1 MLGRGRLGAGAVDGR
16 EEAGAVQGEGEVQ
29 VVFVAWDGGE
39 AEAGL
44 GGVLEVGA
52 HVCDVEYG
60 RHDGRG
66 VCVCVFVTLL
76 SSRGEFLAIFL
87 LLI

>member
-1 MLGRGRLGAGAVDGR
+1 MLGRGGLRAGAVDGR

-29 VVFVAWDGGE
+29 VVFCVWDGGE
-39 AEAGL
+39 AEAGF

-60 RHDGRG
+60 RHDGRRF
-66 VCVCVFVTLL
+66 VCVY
-76 SSRGEFLAIFL
+76 A
-87 LLI
+87 

>member
-1 MLGRGRLGAGAVDGR
+1 MLGGGGLGARAVDGG

-29 VVFVAWDGGE
+29 VVFVVGDGGE
-39 AEAGL
+39 AEAGF

-60 RHDGRG
+60 RHDGWM
-66 VCVCVFVTLL
+66 FVW
-76 SSRGEFLAIFL
+76 
-87 LLI
+87 